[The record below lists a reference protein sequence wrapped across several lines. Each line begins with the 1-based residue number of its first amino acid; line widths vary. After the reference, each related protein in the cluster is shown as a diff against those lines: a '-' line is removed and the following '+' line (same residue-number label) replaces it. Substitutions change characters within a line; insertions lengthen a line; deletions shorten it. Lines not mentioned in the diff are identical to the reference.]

1 MSTLVDANI
10 LLYAKFSGFPQ
21 HVAARTWL
29 DTRLNAP
36 EPVGIPWLSLTAFI
50 RIGTNRRVL
59 GEPLSVTDAVA
70 QLRQWTDRRNVWSPE
85 PGSRFTDLY
94 TQLLEES
101 QASGNLVTD
110 AYLAA
115 LALEHGLTVVSSD
128 TDFARF
134 PRVKWH
140 NPLSGQSISSA
151 GN

>member
-21 HVAARTWL
+21 HAAARGWL
-29 DTRLNAP
+29 DARLNAP
-36 EPVGIPWLSLTAFI
+36 EPVGMPWLSLAAFV

-59 GEPLSVTDAVA
+59 GEPLSVTEAVR
-70 QLRQWTDRRNVWSPE
+70 QLQQWGARRNVWHPE
-85 PGSRFTDLY
+85 PGPRFATIY
-94 TQLLEES
+94 PQLLEDS

-128 TDFARF
+128 ADFARF
-134 PRVKWH
+134 PQVQWY
-140 NPLSGQSISSA
+140 NPLA
-151 GN
+151 R